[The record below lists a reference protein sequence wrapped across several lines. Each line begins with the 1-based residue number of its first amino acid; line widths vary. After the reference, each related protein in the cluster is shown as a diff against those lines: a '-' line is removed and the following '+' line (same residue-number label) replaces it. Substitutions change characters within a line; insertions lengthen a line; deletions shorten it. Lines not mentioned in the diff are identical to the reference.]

1 MPDCNFQPANTT
13 GSTELTTT
21 LSLDMSSSKLNKLL
35 NVFEAASIDLK
46 TYSVTQIESES
57 MVVEL
62 QQSLGI
68 IANYLDLAKTELL

>member
-1 MPDCNFQPANTT
+1 MKQDPQLPDLGN
-13 GSTELTTT
+13 EKL
-21 LSLDMSSSKLNKLL
+21 SKLI

>member
-1 MPDCNFQPANTT
+1 M
-13 GSTELTTT
+13 TTT

>member
-1 MPDCNFQPANTT
+1 
-13 GSTELTTT
+13 
-21 LSLDMSSSKLNKLL
+21 MSSSKLNKLL